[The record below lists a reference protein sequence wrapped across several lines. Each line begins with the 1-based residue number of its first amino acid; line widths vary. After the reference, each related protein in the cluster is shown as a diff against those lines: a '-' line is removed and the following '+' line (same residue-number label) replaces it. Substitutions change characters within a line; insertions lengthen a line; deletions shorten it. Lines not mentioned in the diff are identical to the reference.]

1 MPPAAFL
8 HPENAPK
15 SLAAG
20 ASPQTTLGKLTAL
33 PQNPLAGLRGP
44 TSTGRE
50 GMGGEE
56 RGREERDFGHSQC
69 WSQIDAPVCEK
80 CSDVNRLY
88 FIFSFSVF
96 IDCVMF

>member
-1 MPPAAFL
+1 
-8 HPENAPK
+8 
-15 SLAAG
+15 
-20 ASPQTTLGKLTAL
+20 
-33 PQNPLAGLRGP
+33 
-44 TSTGRE
+44 
-50 GMGGEE
+50 MGGEE

-69 WSQIDAPVCEK
+69 WSQIDAHVCEK